1 MTENVAS
8 SRSSVQSQP
17 IAAAARGRW
26 LRLLMLAVIFLSGLV
41 AGVGVTL
48 LAVRQ
53 GVLYGIHHPEEMPA
67 RVATRLRR
75 PLNLSDQQAER
86 IEAIIQQRQTHL
98 QEIRRRFQ
106 PEVEAELEQV
116 YAEIRELLDDQQ
128 RERWEQIYTH
138 LRQTWIPPLPKPA
151 RMPGRSD

>member
-1 MTENVAS
+1 MTENVS
-8 SRSSVQSQP
+8 SSISSVQPRP

-26 LRLLMLAVIFLSGLV
+26 LRRLMLAVIFLSGLM

-53 GVLYGIHHPEEMPA
+53 GVLYGIHHPEEMPE
-67 RVATRLRR
+67 RVAARLRR
-75 PLNLSDQQAER
+75 PLNLSDQQADR
-86 IEAIIQQRQTHL
+86 VEAIIQQRQTHL

-116 YAEIRELLDDQQ
+116 YAEIRELLFFFNV
-128 RERWEQIYTH
+128 
-138 LRQTWIPPLPKPA
+138 
-151 RMPGRSD
+151 